1 MLLSCYGVFLS
12 ELLRAAALPMAPSSA
27 EQESLS
33 GGEASGGYGSAP
45 GARSRGHARSLS
57 LGMDDAVGYCE
68 ATEEDERQ
76 ARLLT
81 RRLALDDAPPEFSRF
96 VKLEG
101 PDEVAVIVPHTL
113 HFGAV
118 EHLDYTV
125 PVQEALA
132 VQASESP
139 MTRPTTP
146 EVFTSRFK
154 RRMSSL

>member
-1 MLLSCYGVFLS
+1 
-12 ELLRAAALPMAPSSA
+12 MAPSSA

-81 RRLALDDAPPEFSRF
+81 RRLALDDVPPEFSRF

-101 PDEVAVIVPHTL
+101 PDGD
-113 HFGAV
+113 GAGGGGG
-118 EHLDYTV
+118 DIKPAGDSDT
-125 PVQEALA
+125 
-132 VQASESP
+132 
-139 MTRPTTP
+139 
-146 EVFTSRFK
+146 
-154 RRMSSL
+154 